1 MNRPVK
7 ILLIT
12 VLVCAMVFVC
22 TVVSMMIVNKFDLF
36 GTSRNAVTSEFIGH
50 RIQEISELGTLHH
63 QYRKMASYQD
73 VAKLVESL
81 PDWRINRS
89 IKEFVLIYKGD
100 VKLGYDMKDIQIY
113 VDKIAKTITITLPEP
128 KILSHSI
135 DFESIDVVMEKA
147 GWFNGI
153 KFEDFKKFFVQEQ
166 KKYEKENFEELKE
179 RAREQ
184 AQRIIYLYLSAI
196 LEIEEPAQAE
206 EKSFLQKL
214 ISPEKFKME
223 LK

>member
-7 ILLIT
+7 ILLIA
-12 VLVCAMVFVC
+12 VLACAMVFVC
-22 TVVSMMIVNKFDLF
+22 TVVSMMIINKFDLF

-100 VKLGYDMKDIQIY
+100 VKLGYDMKDIQIF
-113 VDKIAKTITITLPEP
+113 VDKITKTITITLPDP

-147 GWFNGI
+147 GWFNSI
-153 KFEDFKKFFVQEQ
+153 KFEDFKKFFVYEQ
-166 KKYEKENFEELKE
+166 KKYEQENYDELKK
-179 RAREQ
+179 RAKEQ
-184 AQRIIYLYLSAI
+184 AQRIIFLYLSAI

-206 EKSFLQKL
+206 EKSFMQKL
-214 ISPEKFKME
+214 ISPEKFKIE